1 MLNGQGIHLVV
12 IAMAEVIDS
21 RGNDR
26 EGKEEADEGQV
37 DCQPGRI
44 GQLQGASVG
53 VGSAAKDQMVKIHG
67 GPSWPEKYPFDTK
80 EATTVTFVM
89 DQRVSFPVNTAFRSI

>member
-1 MLNGQGIHLVV
+1 MDEELRRV

-53 VGSAAKDQMVKIHG
+53 VGSAAKDQMAKIHG
-67 GPSWPEKYPFDTK
+67 TQLTREI
-80 EATTVTFVM
+80 
-89 DQRVSFPVNTAFRSI
+89 SI

>member
-1 MLNGQGIHLVV
+1 MVKVL
-12 IAMAEVIDS
+12 DS

-44 GQLQGASVG
+44 GQLQGTSVG
-53 VGSAAKDQMVKIHG
+53 VGSAAKDQVAKVHG
-67 GPSWPEKYPFDTK
+67 GPS
-80 EATTVTFVM
+80 
-89 DQRVSFPVNTAFRSI
+89 

>member
-1 MLNGQGIHLVV
+1 MLNGRGIHLVV
-12 IAMAEVIDS
+12 IAMVKVIDS

-53 VGSAAKDQMVKIHG
+53 VGSAAKDQMAKVHGDPVDPRNIHLT
-67 GPSWPEKYPFDTK
+67 PKRPP
-80 EATTVTFVM
+80 
-89 DQRVSFPVNTAFRSI
+89 Q

>member
-1 MLNGQGIHLVV
+1 
-12 IAMAEVIDS
+12 MAEVIDS

-26 EGKEEADEGQV
+26 EGKEEADKGQV

-53 VGSAAKDQMVKIHG
+53 VGSAAKDQMAKVHG
-67 GPSWPEKYPFDTK
+67 GPS
-80 EATTVTFVM
+80 
-89 DQRVSFPVNTAFRSI
+89 

>member
-1 MLNGQGIHLVV
+1 MQYIFNNGKVYFKNNDSLLNGRGILLHLVV

-53 VGSAAKDQMVKIHG
+53 VGSAARDQLVKIHG
-67 GPSWPEKYPFDTK
+67 GPS
-80 EATTVTFVM
+80 
-89 DQRVSFPVNTAFRSI
+89 